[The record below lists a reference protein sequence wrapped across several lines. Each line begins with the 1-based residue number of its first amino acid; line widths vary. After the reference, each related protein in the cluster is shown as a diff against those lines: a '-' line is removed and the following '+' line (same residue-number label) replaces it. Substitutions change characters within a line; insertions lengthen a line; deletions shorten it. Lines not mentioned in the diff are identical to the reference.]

1 MNLAEQ
7 LKVWT
12 SRGFSEERAEAV
24 VLMREAAIVLFEA
37 FPDVLLLV
45 GGASLILFQNS
56 VRHSADLDFVALE
69 ANLPPVE
76 RLTGVLTDGLRPLAE
91 LLELAPLKFTT
102 LNAGLDLTKWMVLG
116 KQGKSLFTIDI
127 GGIGSV
133 IQQAAEAHELEAMG
147 LAWTVHVKSASRD
160 HLLLHK
166 AQAFLLRR
174 VLKARDAYDIL
185 LLLNRGATLS
195 GNLEKHL
202 EDMLAGEF
210 DSERIR
216 ERIEQVDSKLCR
228 ADLKNIL
235 PDAEYAPLEESGFEP
250 LRDALRHVFAKSL

>member
-147 LAWTVHVKSASRD
+147 LARTVNVKSASRD
-160 HLLLHK
+160 
-166 AQAFLLRR
+166 QRI
-174 VLKARDAYDIL
+174 LKARDAYDIL

>member
-147 LAWTVHVKSASRD
+147 LARTVHVKSASRD
-160 HLLLHK
+160 
-166 AQAFLLRR
+166 QRI
-174 VLKARDAYDIL
+174 LKARDAYDIL

>member
-76 RLTGVLTDGLRPLAE
+76 RLTGVLTEGLRPLAE

-147 LAWTVHVKSASRD
+147 LARTVNVKSASRD
-160 HLLLHK
+160 
-166 AQAFLLRR
+166 QRI
-174 VLKARDAYDIL
+174 LKARDAYDIL

-235 PDAEYAPLEESGFEP
+235 PGRIRL
-250 LRDALRHVFAKSL
+250 

>member
-76 RLTGVLTDGLRPLAE
+76 RLTGVLTEGLRPLAE

-147 LAWTVHVKSASRD
+147 LARTVNVKSASRD
-160 HLLLHK
+160 
-166 AQAFLLRR
+166 QRI
-174 VLKARDAYDIL
+174 LKARDAYDIL

>member
-7 LKVWT
+7 LEILT
-12 SRGFSEERAEAV
+12 SRGFSEERAETV

-56 VRHSADLDFVALE
+56 VRHSADLDFVPLGT
-69 ANLPPVE
+69 NLPRIE
-76 RLTGVLTDGLRPLAE
+76 SLTGVLAEGLRPLAQ
-91 LLELAPLKFTT
+91 LLDLAPLSFKT
-102 LNAGLDLTKWMVLG
+102 LNSEPDLTKFMVLAKEG
-116 KQGKSLFTIDI
+116 KPLFTIDI
-127 GGIGSV
+127 SGIGSV
-133 IQQAAEAHELEAMG
+133 IQQGAEAHALEATG
-147 LAWTVHVKSASRD
+147 LARTANVKSASRD
-160 HLLLHK
+160 HLLLQK

-174 VLKARDAYDIL
+174 VLKARDAYDIH
-185 LLLNRGATLS
+185 LLLNRGARLS

-202 EDMLAGEF
+202 EDMLVGEF

-228 ADLKNIL
+228 ADLTSIL
-235 PDAEYAPLEESGFEP
+235 PAAEYGPLEESDFET
-250 LRDALRHVFAKSL
+250 LRDALRHVFKKWL